1 VVESVLHRENLA
13 RSMITGTKLAP
24 PGSARAQSHPLIAV
38 MMALAMGAFAIWW
51 FLYALHGPI
60 EKQFGNLVGGIN
72 VATVPFTGKKLPD
85 NAQWR
90 EECGSCHLPFY
101 PSLLPARS
109 WVRMM
114 DEQDKHFGTDLGLDA
129 STSSAILSFLTAN
142 AAERHLTEAGLK
154 IDRSLSPDAAPL
166 RITETP
172 YWIKK
177 HRDIRDA
184 TWIAPAIK
192 SKTRCEACHLDA
204 LEGTFEDAAMRL
216 PKT

>member
-1 VVESVLHRENLA
+1 MKIPYRPIILGLLVL
-13 RSMITGTKLAP
+13 GF
-24 PGSARAQSHPLIAV
+24 SALVLGRAQAGGGHY
-38 MMALAMGAFAIWW
+38 FA
-51 FLYALHGPI
+51 PVT
-60 EKQFGNLVGGIN
+60 N
-72 VATVPFTGKKLPD
+72 TVVK
-85 NAQWR
+85 

-114 DEQDKHFGTDLGLDA
+114 DGQDQHFGTDLGLDA
-129 STSSAILSFLTAN
+129 PTNAAILAFLTAN

-154 IDRSLSPDAAPL
+154 IDRSLSPSVAPL

-177 HRDIRDA
+177 HRDIRDV
-184 TWIAPAIK
+184 TWLAPEIK

-204 LEGTFEDAAMRL
+204 LEGTFEDAAMHL